1 MTKFTNARGERAADH
16 HGADARETGQQN
28 QDVLDQVAASPIVD
42 GAIVDGAET
51 SFSGTSL
58 ADPAGGTT
66 VDGAHPD
73 AAAERRILIDLLIY
87 AWDRARSAGV
97 HERLAAGLAQVGV
110 EVLRPDGAVFDPAA
124 HEVGGVVKTA
134 DPLLHN
140 TIAETESA
148 GFRDRERL
156 IREPVVVVYR
166 PQ

>member
-1 MTKFTNARGERAADH
+1 MTRFTDPRGGWAPDRP
-16 HGADARETGQQN
+16 DAHASETGPQN
-28 QDVLDQVAASPIVD
+28 QDAVDVSALVESLDAEIAPADSAS
-42 GAIVDGAET
+42 
-51 SFSGTSL
+51 
-58 ADPAGGTT
+58 ADSTGGNPA
-66 VDGAHPD
+66 DRAPAD
-73 AAAERRILIDLLIY
+73 AAVERRILIDLLIY

-124 HEVGGVVKTA
+124 HEVGGVTTTA

-148 GFRDRERL
+148 GFRDRDRL

-166 PQ
+166 SE